1 MSTAVQVALIGAVPA
16 LVTAI
21 VSIAMN
27 NRVLTVKLEA
37 IEKRLDRI
45 ETKQDETN
53 HVKERIAVLE
63 RDNKTAFN
71 RIDENRDELH
81 RIEDR
86 LS

>member
-1 MSTAVQVALIGAVPA
+1 MSTAVLVALIGAVPA